1 MKTIIKILIVL
12 IIAALFISC
21 EKENNDDII
30 NDNVNDTI
38 DNIVGIDTNKI
49 FEYNRF
55 NVIKVIK
62 NNVQV
67 TEEDN
72 LSYLYYF
79 NLSTIDKNF
88 YYYLSDLNDYYISYA
103 INNNTIT
110 FLMASNYYRV
120 FKIKELTNETLILTY
135 TDTND
140 NYFECYFKHYYNTL
154 SK

>member
-21 EKENNDDII
+21 EKENDEKIAND
-30 NDNVNDTI
+30 NDTI
-38 DNIVGIDTNKI
+38 ENIVSIDTNKI

-120 FKIKELTNETLILTY
+120 FKIKELTNETLILTF
-135 TDTND
+135 TDAND
-140 NYFECYFKHYYNTL
+140 NFFEYYFKHYYNTL

>member
-1 MKTIIKILIVL
+1 MKTLVKILIVL
-12 IIAALFISC
+12 IVAALFISC
-21 EKENNDDII
+21 EKENDEKIV
-30 NDNVNDTI
+30 NDNDTV
-38 DNIVGIDTNKI
+38 DNILSIDTNKI

-55 NVIKVIK
+55 NIVNVIK
-62 NNVQV
+62 NNVHV
-67 TEEDN
+67 TLDN
-72 LSYLYYF
+72 ELSYLYYF
-79 NLSTIDKNF
+79 NISTIDKTL
-88 YYYLSDLNDYYISYA
+88 YYYLNNLNDYFIYYE

-110 FLMASNYYRV
+110 FRMVSNSYRV

>member
-21 EKENNDDII
+21 EKENDEKIAND
-30 NDNVNDTI
+30 NDTI
-38 DNIVGIDTNKI
+38 ENIVSIDTNKI

-67 TEEDN
+67 SLDDK

-110 FLMASNYYRV
+110 FLMASNYNLE
-120 FKIKELTNETLILTY
+120 FKIKELTNETLILTF

>member
-1 MKTIIKILIVL
+1 MKTLVKILIVL
-12 IIAALFISC
+12 IVAALFISC
-21 EKENNDDII
+21 EKENDEKIV
-30 NDNVNDTI
+30 NDNDTV
-38 DNIVGIDTNKI
+38 DNILSIDTNKI

-55 NVIKVIK
+55 NIVNVIK
-62 NNVQV
+62 NNVHV
-67 TEEDN
+67 TLDN
-72 LSYLYYF
+72 ELSYLYYF

-88 YYYLSDLNDYYISYA
+88 YYYLCDLNDYYISYA

-110 FLMASNYYRV
+110 FLMSSNYYRV

>member
-12 IIAALFISC
+12 MVAALFISC
-21 EKENNDDII
+21 EKENDEKIAND
-30 NDNVNDTI
+30 NDTI
-38 DNIVGIDTNKI
+38 ENIVSIDTNKI

-67 TEEDN
+67 SLDDK

-110 FLMASNYYRV
+110 FLMASNYNLE
-120 FKIKELTNETLILTY
+120 FKIKELTNETLILTF